1 MVISPNCINSIQV
14 GMDASKAILVTNGL
28 LTRHVNTGETCQ
40 GCSCRCAE
48 NVKAATAD
56 LQEVYYF

>member
-1 MVISPNCINSIQV
+1 MVILPNSINSFQV
-14 GMDASKAILVTNGL
+14 GMTASKAILVTNGL
-28 LTRHVNTGETCQ
+28 LTRHMNTGETCQ